1 MSAPILPEGTP
12 PASQSEPKGTGLWR
26 KLFSEV
32 KQIWPAFL
40 VIATLIAFRNDFTD
54 FWRDFQPG
62 VVQWFWGLLAL
73 IFVVLWM
80 VLWRFT
86 STDHSPLAARA
97 VAQALLGL
105 VVLGVLGVVLWI
117 RPGEPER
124 LPDVSLVGMSYMV
137 DHWDPRRIDLTRV
150 GESGIPVSTNHL
162 LEFVDI
168 AVSVTEDAPDYV
180 GHIEV
185 YQDSQHKDLVG
196 KSESFPL
203 TKGVKTLEAIQATQY
218 NQRASDD
225 EKDRLI
231 WRVPPDW
238 IGKALHVA
246 LVIYRKGQQE
256 AVHVAV
262 TDVLIDPAGKAW
274 FLGSP
279 NAALALVAY
288 NVNGGETKVIDP
300 RVMAEKG
307 LDAKPNDTLN
317 IEEIWY
323 TSNASGGA
331 LHTEAY
337 LTAGGFNKQTF
348 KSTRATI
355 AEKGIG
361 ALTDISPPALTWEIP
376 DDLRWLVLSLVRDDG
391 VVLDRWVPV
400 LNGANGSTGLVPKQ
414 ALSLDLIAHEDF
426 ERPAD
431 LNQWSVNDTTQITTT
446 TETAFSGNAAL
457 AVKITGPTGKNP
469 WTNWLRPFKADY
481 LIGQA
486 YCPDNV
492 GASMAWA
499 QVCVVGLWKCF
510 DLCRTRNRWDTFAI
524 DLVDA
529 GANTNEWPGIIF
541 QGSIEGASAANP
553 YVFYLDDL
561 QVYSTR

>member
-1 MSAPILPEGTP
+1 MFLFAILLYLSGKPYSRWV
-12 PASQSEPKGTGLWR
+12 AR
-26 KLFSEV
+26 
-32 KQIWPAFL
+32 
-40 VIATLIAFRNDFTD
+40 
-54 FWRDFQPG
+54 
-62 VVQWFWGLLAL
+62 GLLVAL
-73 IFVVLWM
+73 VALGSVVVLW
-80 VLWRFT
+80 L
-86 STDHSPLAARA
+86 
-97 VAQALLGL
+97 
-105 VVLGVLGVVLWI
+105 

-137 DHWDPRRIDLTRV
+137 DHWDPRRIDLTRA

-162 LEFVDI
+162 LE
-168 AVSVTEDAPDYV
+168 VSWT
-180 GHIEV
+180 
-185 YQDSQHKDLVG
+185 SQCPRRKMRPTMWVISKCTRIISSKTWSG
-196 KSESFPL
+196 ESESFPL
-203 TKGVKTLEAIQATQY
+203 IKGVKTLEAIQATQY

-262 TDVLIDPAGKAW
+262 TDVLINPAGKAW
-274 FLGSP
+274 FLGPP
-279 NAALALVAY
+279 NAALAVVAY

-323 TSNASGGA
+323 TSSASGGA

-391 VVLDRWVPV
+391 VVLDRWMPV

-414 ALSLDLIAHEDF
+414 ALSLDLIAREDF
-426 ERPAD
+426 ERPTD
-431 LNQWSVNDTTQITTT
+431 LSEWSAGATTQITTT
-446 TETAFSGNAAL
+446 TETAFSGNASL
-457 AVKITGPTGKNP
+457 AVKITGPAGNNP
-469 WTNWLRPFKADY
+469 WANWLKSFTADY

-486 YCPDNV
+486 YCPDGV

-499 QVCVVGLWKCF
+499 QVCIVGLGKCF

-529 GANTNEWPGIIF
+529 GANTKEWPGIYF
-541 QGSIEGASAANP
+541 QGGSEGASAANP
-553 YVFYLDDL
+553 YVFYLDDM
-561 QVYSTR
+561 QVYSTRKSSQ

>member
-1 MSAPILPEGTP
+1 MSEPIQQSETP
-12 PASQSEPKGTGLWR
+12 PSTQPLSSKESLLSNAGGGKAGWKYVMAVVAFILLMIAGYNDVAELWGRLGLGGGPWIPGISLIVLMF
-26 KLFSEV
+26 LFAILLYLSGKPYSRWV
-32 KQIWPAFL
+32 A
-40 VIATLIAFRNDFTD
+40 R
-54 FWRDFQPG
+54 
-62 VVQWFWGLLAL
+62 GLLVAL
-73 IFVVLWM
+73 VALGSVVVLW
-80 VLWRFT
+80 L
-86 STDHSPLAARA
+86 
-97 VAQALLGL
+97 
-105 VVLGVLGVVLWI
+105 

-137 DHWDPRRIDLTRV
+137 DHWDPRRIDLTRA

-185 YQDSQHKDLVG
+185 YQDNQHKDLVG

-203 TKGVKTLEAIQATQY
+203 IKGVKTLEAIQATQY

-262 TDVLIDPAGKAW
+262 TDVLINPAGKAW
-274 FLGSP
+274 FLGPP
-279 NAALALVAY
+279 NAALAVVAY

-337 LTAGGFNKQTF
+337 LTAGDFNKQTF

-361 ALTDISPPALTWEIP
+361 ALTDISPLHSRGRFLTIF
-376 DDLRWLVLSLVRDDG
+376 DG
-391 VVLDRWVPV
+391 W
-400 LNGANGSTGLVPKQ
+400 
-414 ALSLDLIAHEDF
+414 
-426 ERPAD
+426 
-431 LNQWSVNDTTQITTT
+431 
-446 TETAFSGNAAL
+446 
-457 AVKITGPTGKNP
+457 
-469 WTNWLRPFKADY
+469 
-481 LIGQA
+481 
-486 YCPDNV
+486 C
-492 GASMAWA
+492 
-499 QVCVVGLWKCF
+499 
-510 DLCRTRNRWDTFAI
+510 
-524 DLVDA
+524 
-529 GANTNEWPGIIF
+529 
-541 QGSIEGASAANP
+541 
-553 YVFYLDDL
+553 
-561 QVYSTR
+561 